1 MKQALQRVCELQH
14 HYSSSN
20 TPEMQERGHLIR
32 TVLTQKLRD
41 RLPNLQSAFDT
52 VFDDLAVEGSDGIG
66 RKTEAPWVRL
76 FSAAMSPNPREG
88 FYLVIHFAADG
99 AAVFITLGCGST
111 VWSAGDL
118 RPVSNEEL
126 QRRTSWARTV
136 IEQRWKTLS
145 PFQDQISLGAKA
157 PLPKTFEK
165 ATAIAHR
172 LSTNELK
179 FADLD
184 KLLFAAAERLSE
196 IYLAQLDRRD
206 VSQGDQDA
214 DEVISIA
221 KPLRKSAR
229 RQGFGLSAP
238 ERRAVEQR
246 AMALALEHLCA
257 AGYQCL
263 DTSATES
270 FDLLAQKDG
279 TQYKVEVKGT
289 TSDLCDSVLM
299 TKNEV
304 VLHRNEK
311 GSTALLIVS
320 KIQLRQ
326 KSGQPIGEGGVVEA
340 LIGWDIDSWN
350 SDAIAFQ
357 ISRSQPK
364 NNSITLGSNI

>member
-1 MKQALQRVCELQH
+1 
-14 HYSSSN
+14 
-20 TPEMQERGHLIR
+20 MQERGHLIR
-32 TVLTQKLRD
+32 TVLTQELRH
-41 RLPNLQSAFDT
+41 RLPNLQKAFDT

-99 AAVFITLGCGST
+99 TAIFFTVGCGST

-118 RPVSNEEL
+118 RPVSDEEL
-126 QRRTSWARTV
+126 QRRTSWARAV

-145 PFQDQISLGAKA
+145 PFSDKISLGAKA

-165 ATAIAHR
+165 ATAIARRMNVH
-172 LSTNELK
+172 ELIDI
-179 FADLD
+179 DLD
-184 KLLFAAAERLSE
+184 ELLFSAAERLGE

-214 DEVISIA
+214 NEVVAIA
-221 KPLRKSAR
+221 KPLKKTQG

-246 AMALALEHLCA
+246 AMALAANYLSA
-257 AGYQCL
+257 AGYQCV

-270 FDLLAQKDG
+270 FDLLARKGD
-279 TQYKVEVKGT
+279 TQFKVEVKGT

-304 VLHRNEK
+304 ELHRREK
-311 GSTALLIVS
+311 GSTALLLVS
-320 KIQLRQ
+320 KIQLTR
-326 KSGQPIGEGGVVEA
+326 KSEQPVAEGGEVEA
-340 LIGWDIDSWN
+340 IIGWDIDAWTT
-350 SDAIAFQ
+350 DAIAFQ
-357 ISRSQPK
+357 VSRQFQSRR
-364 NNSITLGSNI
+364 